1 MSSTPEILCD
11 GRWVGPHGIGRFAKN
26 VLSRLPE
33 HVELRSGPKPLSPL
47 DPLWLSYQIATRR
60 PSVFFSPGFNPPAIC
75 TRPLVLTI
83 HDLAHI
89 HFPAYATWRRR
100 LYYQLLVKRAA
111 RQASYILTGSE
122 YSRTQI
128 LEWSD
133 LPEAKVVNMGYGVE
147 TVFRPAG
154 PRYEPGYPYLL
165 YVGNFRPHKNLKR
178 LLAAFAEIDFPDLRL
193 VATGK
198 PSAAMNAEIERL
210 KIGGRV
216 QFAGI
221 LSDEALS
228 RVYRG
233 ALSLVFP
240 SLFEGFGLPALEA
253 MACGTPVIA
262 SRTTALP
269 EVVGDAGLLINPLDT
284 DDIRHA
290 IERVLSDE
298 ALRRRMRTDG
308 ISRAGRFCWDC
319 VVAKVQQVICRAAGS
334 VGY

>member
-1 MSSTPEILCD
+1 MSAGYEILCD
-11 GRWVGPHGIGRFAKN
+11 GRWFGQHGIGRFAKN
-26 VLSRLPE
+26 VLARLPE
-33 HVELRSGPKPLSPL
+33 HLELRSGPKPLSAI

-60 PSVFFSPGFNPPAIC
+60 PSVFFSPGFNPPAVC

-178 LLAAFAEIDFPDLRL
+178 LLAAFAEIDF
-193 VATGK
+193 
-198 PSAAMNAEIERL
+198 
-210 KIGGRV
+210 
-216 QFAGI
+216 
-221 LSDEALS
+221 
-228 RVYRG
+228 
-233 ALSLVFP
+233 
-240 SLFEGFGLPALEA
+240 
-253 MACGTPVIA
+253 
-262 SRTTALP
+262 
-269 EVVGDAGLLINPLDT
+269 
-284 DDIRHA
+284 
-290 IERVLSDE
+290 
-298 ALRRRMRTDG
+298 
-308 ISRAGRFCWDC
+308 
-319 VVAKVQQVICRAAGS
+319 
-334 VGY
+334 